1 MRSSAFAS
9 LLLLS
14 TLAIGTELAYADEPP
29 ATASP
34 PASASAPSAATPAGP
49 SPETLKKAKE
59 NGLKAEVRK
68 GTTVYCWEDANIGS
82 PFKTKK
88 CVGESQL
95 DELISQRQAQRDA
108 LNRAGGNYGA
118 GK

>member
-1 MRSSAFAS
+1 MKLAAFVSLAVLSA
-9 LLLLS
+9 
-14 TLAIGTELAYADEPP
+14 LAIGPSLARADESP
-29 ATASP
+29 AA
-34 PASASAPSAATPAGP
+34 PASASAPTAGTTGP

-59 NGLKAEVRK
+59 NGLKPEVRK
-68 GTTVYCWEDANIGS
+68 GATVYCWEDANVGS

-95 DELISQRQAQRDA
+95 DDLIAQRQAQRDA
-108 LNRAGGNYGA
+108 LNRGGGNYGA

>member
-1 MRSSAFAS
+1 
-9 LLLLS
+9 
-14 TLAIGTELAYADEPP
+14 
-29 ATASP
+29 
-34 PASASAPSAATPAGP
+34 
-49 SPETLKKAKE
+49 
-59 NGLKAEVRK
+59 
-68 GTTVYCWEDANIGS
+68 VYCWEDANIGS